1 MIPSPFQALRISH
14 RDVSGTRVTGDEAQW
29 TMGMRK
35 KRDVWLRVLRGV
47 SFNFMSLLFHM
58 GLLANIIVSSVSLS
72 QFTLEMV
79 KKRS

>member
-14 RDVSGTRVTGDEAQW
+14 RDVRGTRVTGDEAQW

-35 KRDVWLRVLRGV
+35 KRDVWVRGV
-47 SFNFMSLLFHM
+47 LFHESFIPYETP
-58 GLLANIIVSSVSLS
+58 GLSVSLS